1 MNETFNRY
9 QRNDARARRA
19 RAKSNSLGATARRH
33 RVDDTALP
41 MSAPSGE
48 AGGSRLDRLIRLL
61 DTGSSLEARREA
73 ARQIGELA
81 ASHAN
86 QLPNLLRRVRA
97 HLRSKKWETRTAASA
112 TLSEISSR
120 LKHPTVETLIKL
132 ESEEAAV
139 KREDGGGNAANANAP
154 YGTGSDALD
163 LTFAKFNVEAVLE
176 KAGILLS
183 SSGTSWHLEHGPGT
197 KAERLAQAKAS
208 LKRRLGME
216 LGPEA
221 GAMMDE
227 NMKMSDLVKD
237 EDLLD
242 DDKDKVEVKEKVAV
256 GDSAAEAVDG
266 LTGDVDY
273 SHLSARE
280 LNKLKRKAKRMLR
293 EGIDPAHAKRSKKDE
308 EAARIEKEKAEAEED
323 DEEQAEVEAGGW
335 PLARTCEALAY
346 MMFSEGWEERHGAAA
361 ALREVLRHQAA
372 SAAIWAPPPGIKPEP
387 GTIEAA
393 RDANA
398 AWLEDMCVRL
408 LCILA
413 LDRFGDFA
421 GDGAVAPVRET
432 SAQALGAALLP
443 LAPDAVDAVVS
454 CTLTLLSRPEW
465 EVRHS
470 ALLGLKY
477 ILAAKSELALD
488 LLPAALPAATK
499 ALVDADDDVRGAAAE
514 SLLPAAEHLPKHPK
528 FNELLSSLWGLLN
541 ELDDLSPSAVPVMKL
556 IAKLYALQSTR
567 EKSNADLAEVV
578 PRLWPFAAHPMASV
592 RLAVWQTLLCLLA
605 VEPDAST
612 QLWVQEACAPAMR
625 HAFQGALLDVDRA
638 SAEAAT
644 EAWSALLRAVPVA
657 IIEATFMVHGG
668 KWTELSTT
676 VAKACG
682 EGKLIFV
689 STPPSV
695 KGEIRAVAKDWPA
708 TTAGRLRGLECLAK
722 LAAAFGAH
730 GRSGAVETME
740 KYVTGMLTSAQ
751 GTARL
756 AGAHLLNLWLHVVP
770 PGPQRPALQSPGA
783 QLGTILANTNP
794 AYPSA
799 PSPSPYGEVAQMV
812 KYVKSESMA
821 FLRVAATNGV
831 KLTGDVPSPEADGFG
846 ADSAATLSAAIPQV
860 RVRSRSLVLSFFFF
874 FYPFRA
880 RRVWS
885 LFATIDA
892 LRRST
897 SLDVP
902 PFIPAQRCALQYFG
916 FRTILNRVQLLH

>member
-1 MNETFNRY
+1 
-9 QRNDARARRA
+9 
-19 RAKSNSLGATARRH
+19 
-33 RVDDTALP
+33 
-41 MSAPSGE
+41 MSAD
-48 AGGSRLDRLIRLL
+48 AGGSRLDRLIKLL
-61 DTGSSLEARREA
+61 DTGSTPEARREA

-81 ASHAN
+81 ASHAS

-97 HLRSKKWETRTAASA
+97 HLRSKKWETRVAASA
-112 TLSEISSR
+112 TISEISSR
-120 LKHPTVETLIKL
+120 LTHPTVDALATMETATGLKTEVKTETE
-132 ESEEAAV
+132 ESRGAPV
-139 KREDGGGNAANANAP
+139 GSEDH
-154 YGTGSDALD
+154 ALD
-163 LTFAKFNVEAVLE
+163 LTFAKFDVEKVLD

-183 SSGTSWHLEHGPGT
+183 SSGVGWHLEHGPWT

-242 DDKDKVEVKEKVAV
+242 DGKVQVKEKVAI

-293 EGIDPAHAKRSKKDE
+293 EGANPADIKRSKKDE
-308 EAARIEKEKAEAEED
+308 DAARIEKEKAEAEED
-323 DEEQAEVEAGGW
+323 DEEQAEVAAGGW
-335 PLARTCEALAY
+335 PLSRTCESLAY

-372 SAAIWAPPPGIKPEP
+372 SAAVWAPPPGVKPEP
-387 GTIEAA
+387 GTVEAA
-393 RDANA
+393 RDTNA

-443 LAPDAVDAVVS
+443 LSPAAVDSVVS
-454 CTLTLLSRPEW
+454 CSLTLLSRPEW

-477 ILAAKSELALD
+477 ILAAKSELAVD

-499 ALVDADDDVRGAAAE
+499 ALVDSDDDVRGAAAE
-514 SLLPAAEHLPKHPK
+514 SLLPAAEYLPTHPQ

-556 IAKLYALQSTR
+556 IAKLYALESTR
-567 EKSNADLAEVV
+567 QKSNIELSEVV
-578 PRLWPFAAHPMASV
+578 PRLWPFAAHPIGSV
-592 RLAVWQTLLCLLA
+592 RLAVWQTVCRLLA
-605 VEPDAST
+605 VEPNSST

-625 HAFQGALLDVDRA
+625 HAFQDALLDTDTA
-638 SAEAAT
+638 SAEAAC
-644 EAWSALLRAVPVA
+644 EAWTALLRTVPIA
-657 IIEATFMVHGG
+657 IIEATFTVHGG
-668 KWTELSTT
+668 KWCDLATT
-676 VAKACG
+676 VVNSCG
-682 EGKLIFV
+682 EGTHIFV

-708 TTAGRLRGLECLAK
+708 TTAGRIRGLDCLAR
-722 LAAAFGAH
+722 LAAELGAQNRTGSV
-730 GRSGAVETME
+730 GRME
-740 KYVTGMLTSAQ
+740 QHIVTMLTGAKA
-751 GTARL
+751 TARL
-756 AGAHLLNLWLHVVP
+756 AGAHFLTAWLRVVP
-770 PGPQRPALQSPGA
+770 PGPQRPELQAPGA
-783 QLGTILANTNP
+783 QLGGILSNTNP

-799 PSPSPYGEVAQMV
+799 PSPDPYGEVAQMV

-831 KLTGDVPSPEADGFG
+831 QVTGEVPSPEADGFG
-846 ADSAATLSAAIPQV
+846 ADSAATLSAAVPQV
-860 RVRSRSLVLSFFFF
+860 RFDFAFFCHRFFSLEFACVCGWRHCVRRRRGHSARGITRGNARIQYLEHRMVL
-874 FYPFRA
+874 R
-880 RRVWS
+880 
-885 LFATIDA
+885 
-892 LRRST
+892 
-897 SLDVP
+897 
-902 PFIPAQRCALQYFG
+902 
-916 FRTILNRVQLLH
+916 RVQLLHQSRESTGFLSASIGWREVSRLAHF

>member
-1 MNETFNRY
+1 M
-9 QRNDARARRA
+9 
-19 RAKSNSLGATARRH
+19 
-33 RVDDTALP
+33 
-41 MSAPSGE
+41 SGE
-48 AGGSRLDRLIRLL
+48 AGGSRLDRLIKLL
-61 DTGSSLEARREA
+61 DTGSSVDARREA

-120 LKHPTVETLIKL
+120 LKHPTVETLIRF
-132 ESEEAAV
+132 ESSEGVTTAV
-139 KREDGGGNAANANAP
+139 KREEGNASTAANAQ
-154 YGTGSDALD
+154 YGSGSDALD
-163 LTFAKFNVEAVLE
+163 LTFAKFNVETVLE

-183 SSGTSWHLEHGPGT
+183 SSGTSWNLEHGPGT

-293 EGIDPAHAKRSKKDE
+293 EGIDPAHAKRSKQDE

-372 SAAIWAPPPGIKPEP
+372 SAAVWAPPPGIKPEP
-387 GTIEAA
+387 GTVEAA
-393 RDANA
+393 REANA

-477 ILAAKSELALD
+477 ILAAKSELAID

-514 SLLPAAEHLPKHPK
+514 SLLPAAEHLPNHPK
-528 FNELLSSLWGLLN
+528 FNELLSSLWGLLT

-668 KWTELSTT
+668 KWTELSTS
-676 VAKACG
+676 VVKACG

-708 TTAGRLRGLECLAK
+708 TSAGRLRGLECLAK

-740 KYVTGMLTSAQ
+740 KYVTGMLTNSQ

-770 PGPQRPALQSPGA
+770 PGPQRPTLQSPGA

-821 FLRVAATNGV
+821 FLRVAASNGV

-860 RVRSRSLVLSFFFF
+860 SVRSRLALAARCLFLRFLVF
-874 FYPFRA
+874 PV
-880 RRVWS
+880 RVA
-885 LFATIDA
+885 FGVC

-897 SLDVP
+897 HYDDRRRGRSALYTRAAMRIPVFRVP
-902 PFIPAQRCALQYFG
+902 DDFKSCPTP
-916 FRTILNRVQLLH
+916 TLNRESQVSPA

>member
-1 MNETFNRY
+1 MASTE
-9 QRNDARARRA
+9 
-19 RAKSNSLGATARRH
+19 S
-33 RVDDTALP
+33 
-41 MSAPSGE
+41 
-48 AGGSRLDRLIRLL
+48 GGSRLDRLIKLI
-61 DTGSSLEARREA
+61 DTGSTADARREA

-81 ASHAN
+81 ESHPL
-86 QLPNLLRRVRA
+86 QLAGLLRRLRT

-112 TLSEISSR
+112 TMSEIASR
-120 LKHPTVETLIKL
+120 LKHPTVEDL
-132 ESEEAAV
+132 ERTEKEFEHSAV
-139 KREDGGGNAANANAP
+139 KVETSSGRAGEGPTFDK
-154 YGTGSDALD
+154 SDALD
-163 LTFAKFNVEAVLE
+163 LTFAKFDVERVLE

-183 SSGTSWHLEHGPGT
+183 ASGAAFTLEHGPGT

-242 DDKDKVEVKEKVAV
+242 DGKVTVKEKVAV

-293 EGIDPAHAKRSKKDE
+293 EGHDPADAKRSKKDE
-308 EAARIEKEKAEAEED
+308 EEARLERERAEAEED
-323 DEEQAEVEAGGW
+323 DEEQAEVAAGGW
-335 PLARTCEALAY
+335 PLSRTCESLAY

-372 SAAIWAPPPGIKPEP
+372 CAAVWAPPPGVKLEP
-387 GTIEAA
+387 GTVEAA

-398 AWLEDMCVRL
+398 HWLEDMCVRL

-443 LAPDAVDAVVS
+443 LSPAAVDAVVA

-470 ALLGLKY
+470 ALLALKY

-488 LLPAALPAATK
+488 LLPAALPAAIK

-514 SLLPAAEHLPKHPK
+514 SLLPAAEHLPTHPK
-528 FNELLSSLWGLLN
+528 FNELLHSLWNLLN

-556 IAKLYALQSTR
+556 IAKLYALESTR
-567 EKSNADLAEVV
+567 TASAVELSEVV
-578 PRLWPFAAHPMASV
+578 PRLWPFAAHPIAAV
-592 RLAVWQTLLCLLA
+592 RFAVWQTLCRLLT
-605 VEPDAST
+605 VEPDSSKA
-612 QLWVQEACAPAMR
+612 LWVQEACAPAMR
-625 HAFQGALLDVDRA
+625 HALQGALLDVDVA
-638 SAEAAT
+638 SAEAAK
-644 EAWSALLRAVPVA
+644 EAWLALLRTVPIA

-668 KWTELSTT
+668 KWFELVTT
-676 VAKACG
+676 VTNARA

-708 TTAGRLRGLECLAK
+708 GTVGRMRGLDCLAH
-722 LAAAFGAH
+722 LASEFGKQNRA
-730 GRSGAVETME
+730 SSVERTE
-740 KYVTGMLTSAQ
+740 QHTVTMLTAEHA
-751 GTARL
+751 TARL
-756 AGAHLLNLWLHVVP
+756 AGAYLLTFWLRNVP
-770 PGPQRPALQSPGA
+770 PGPQRPTLQASGG
-783 QLGTILANTNP
+783 QLGLILANTNP

-799 PSPSPYGEVAQMV
+799 PSPTPYGEVAQMV

-831 KLTGDVPSPEADGFG
+831 SVTGEVPSPEADGFG
-846 ADSAATLSAAIPQV
+846 ADSASTLSAAVPQV
-860 RVRSRSLVLSFFFF
+860 CFVSFFASRLF
-874 FYPFRA
+874 FYFRSVLVSSSPL
-880 RRVWS
+880 RVNDDASVCSGYRMWKRVCPILRAS
-885 LFATIDA
+885 DDFA
-892 LRRST
+892 SC
-897 SLDVP
+897 
-902 PFIPAQRCALQYFG
+902 PAP
-916 FRTILNRVQLLH
+916 T